1 MSLLRIARV
10 PAVTVTPSTSV
21 QGAIDKM
28 TGSSAGA
35 IVVTRGEFPAGIFT
49 ARDLVRRV
57 MAKRFPLNVVSVA
70 EVMTSSPK
78 VATEDMRP
86 SEALSIM
93 QENHIRHL
101 PVVDEDGR
109 VRGMLSTRH
118 LLREMLVDLSHEL
131 DSLSAYI
138 AADGIGG

>member
-1 MSLLRIARV
+1 MSLLRLARV
-10 PAVTVTPSTSV
+10 PAVTVTPATSV
-21 QGAIDKM
+21 QGAIDTM
-28 TGSSAGA
+28 AASSAGA
-35 IVVTRGEFPAGIFT
+35 VVVTRNEFPAGIFT

-57 MAKRFPLNVVSVA
+57 MASRFPLDVVSVA

-78 VATEDMRP
+78 VAPDDMGPR
-86 SEALSIM
+86 EALSIM
-93 QENHIRHL
+93 LQNHIRHL
-101 PVVDEDGR
+101 PIVDDDGR

-118 LLREMLVDLSHEL
+118 LLREMLVDLSQEL

>member
-21 QGAIDKM
+21 QGAIDTM
-28 TGSSAGA
+28 AASSAGA
-35 IVVTRGEFPAGIFT
+35 VVVTRGEFPAGIFT
-49 ARDLVRRV
+49 ARDFVRRV
-57 MAKRFPLNVVSVA
+57 MASRLPVNVVSVA

-86 SEALSIM
+86 SEAHSIM
-93 QENHIRHL
+93 LEHHIRHL
-101 PVVDEDGR
+101 PIVDEDGR

>member
-21 QGAIDKM
+21 QGAIDAM
-28 TGSSAGA
+28 TESSASA
-35 IVVTRGEFPAGIFT
+35 VVVTRDEFPAGIFT

-57 MAKRFPLNVVSVA
+57 MASRFPLQIVSIT
-70 EVMTSSPK
+70 EVMTSAPK
-78 VATEDMRP
+78 VATADMRP
-86 SEALSIM
+86 GEALSIM
-93 QENHIRHL
+93 LHNHIRHL

>member
-10 PAVTVTPSTSV
+10 PAVTVTPATSV
-21 QGAIDKM
+21 QGAVDTM
-28 TGSSAGA
+28 TEAAAGA
-35 IVVTRGEFPAGIFT
+35 VIVSRDGFPTGIFT

-57 MAKRFPLNVVSVA
+57 MASRFPLDVVSVS

-78 VATEDMRP
+78 VATVDMLPR
-86 SEALSIM
+86 EALGIM
-93 QENHIRHL
+93 MGNHIRHL
-101 PVVDEDGR
+101 PIVDGDGR
-109 VRGMLSTRH
+109 VKGMLSTRH

>member
-1 MSLLRIARV
+1 MSLLRIART
-10 PAVTVTPSTSV
+10 PAVTVTASTSV
-21 QGAIDKM
+21 QGAVDAM
-28 TGSSAGA
+28 TEASAGA
-35 IVVTRGEFPAGIFT
+35 VVVTRNGFPSGIFT

-57 MAKRFPLNVVSVA
+57 MASRFPLDAVSVS

-78 VATEDMRP
+78 VATDDMRP
-86 SEALSIM
+86 SEALAIM
-93 QENHIRHL
+93 MENHVRHL
-101 PVVDEDGR
+101 PIVDHGGR

-118 LLREMLVDLSHEL
+118 LLREMLVDLSREL